1 MTQAGD
7 IIWKS
12 AAELAQ
18 GIKAGELSP
27 VEVLGVYL
35 DRIEEINPKIN
46 AIVTLIEENA
56 RKEAKK
62 AEERVKEGK
71 ELEVLHGV
79 PVVIKDNIP
88 VKGVRTTYGSKL
100 YENHVPEEDMILVER
115 LRQAGAI
122 ILGKTNMPEFG
133 LIGITD
139 NPVFGVTKN
148 PWDTNKTTGGSS
160 GGSAAAVAAGL
171 CPIGIGNDGG
181 GSIRIPA
188 NFCGVFGLKP
198 HLGRIPRYPS
208 LPGWETMAVEGPI
221 TRTVEDA
228 AIMMDVMAGPD
239 DRDYLCLPPSDVKY
253 HARLE
258 DDITGKKFAYSPD
271 LGQFI
276 IDPEVAEVVKKAV
289 ASFSD
294 LGHEVE
300 EVKLDLED
308 MGEDFLYQIISETAA
323 GLEAFREEWEKVM
336 YPAYSAFMG
345 LEESLKAVDFVKI
358 QYKRKELSEQ
368 LWKQVFKT
376 YDFLL
381 APVTAVSAFDIDIGI
396 GPFEINGEGIGPT
409 GWLLTFPF
417 NFTGQPA
424 ASIPCGFTKEKLP
437 VGLQIVGKRFDE
449 LGVLQASRAFEKG
462 LPWREKKPSI

>member
-1 MTQAGD
+1 MTQVGD

-27 VEVLGVYL
+27 VEVLDVYL

-62 AEERVKEGK
+62 AEQKVKEGK
-71 ELEVLHGV
+71 ELGVLHGV

-88 VKGVRTTYGSKL
+88 VRGVRTTYGSKL

-139 NPVFGVTKN
+139 NPVFGMTYN
-148 PWDTNKTTGGSS
+148 PWDTNRTTGGSS

-171 CPIGIGNDGG
+171 CPIAVGNDGG

-239 DRDYLCLPPSDVKY
+239 ERDYLCLPPSDLNY

-258 DDITGKKFAYSPD
+258 DDIIGKKFAYSPD

-289 ASFSD
+289 TSFSD

-300 EVKLDLED
+300 EVTLDLVD
-308 MGEDFLYQIISETAA
+308 MGQDFLYQVISETAA
-323 GLEAFREEWEKVM
+323 GLEEFREEWEKVM
-336 YPAYSAFMG
+336 YPAYAAFLG
-345 LEESLKAVDFVKI
+345 LEESLKSVDFVKI

-368 LWKQVFKT
+368 VWQQVFKD

-381 APVTAVSAFDIDIGI
+381 APVTAVPAFDVEIGI
-396 GPFEINGEGIGPT
+396 GPFEINGEGIGPV

-424 ASIPCGFTKEKLP
+424 ASVPCGFTKDNLP
-437 VGLQIVGKRFDE
+437 IGLQIVGKRFDE
-449 LGVLQASRAFEKG
+449 LGVLQASRAFEKR
-462 LPWREKKPSI
+462 LPWRDKNPSI

>member
-1 MTQAGD
+1 MTQVGD

-27 VEVLGVYL
+27 VEVLDVYL

-62 AEERVKEGK
+62 AEQKVKEGK
-71 ELEVLHGV
+71 ELGVLHGV

-88 VKGVRTTYGSKL
+88 VRGVRTTYGSKL

-139 NPVFGVTKN
+139 NPVFGMTYN
-148 PWDTNKTTGGSS
+148 PWDTNRTTGGSS

-171 CPIGIGNDGG
+171 CPIAVGNDGG

-239 DRDYLCLPPSDVKY
+239 ERDYLCLPPSDLNY

-258 DDITGKKFAYSPD
+258 DDIIGKKFAYSPD

-289 ASFSD
+289 TSFSD

-300 EVKLDLED
+300 EVTLDLVD
-308 MGEDFLYQIISETAA
+308 MGQDFLYQVISETAA
-323 GLEAFREEWEKVM
+323 GLEEFREEWEKVM
-336 YPAYSAFMG
+336 YPAYAAFLG
-345 LEESLKAVDFVKI
+345 LEESLKSVDFVKI

-368 LWKQVFKT
+368 VWQQVFKD

-381 APVTAVSAFDIDIGI
+381 APVTAVPAFDVEIGI
-396 GPFEINGEGIGPT
+396 GPFEINGEGIGPV

-424 ASIPCGFTKEKLP
+424 ASVPCGFTKDNLP
-437 VGLQIVGKRFDE
+437 IGLQIVGKRFDE
-449 LGVLQASRAFEKG
+449 LGVLQASREFEKR
-462 LPWREKKPSI
+462 LPWRDKNPSI

>member
-1 MTQAGD
+1 MNQPGE

-12 AAELAQ
+12 AAELAKE
-18 GIKAGELSP
+18 IKDGNLSP
-27 VEVLGVYL
+27 VEILEAYL
-35 DRIEEINPKIN
+35 NRIEEINPKIN
-46 AIVTLIEENA
+46 AIVTLIEESA

-62 AEERVKEGK
+62 AEERVGEGK
-71 ELEVLHGV
+71 ELGVLHGV
-79 PVVIKDNIP
+79 PIVIKDNIP
-88 VKGVRTTYGSKL
+88 VRGVRTTYGSKL

-115 LRQAGAI
+115 LRRAGAI

-148 PWDTNKTTGGSS
+148 PWNTNKTPGGSS

-171 CPIGIGNDGG
+171 CPIAIGNDGG
-181 GSIRIPA
+181 GSIRIPS

-198 HLGRIPRYPS
+198 HLGRIPRYPA
-208 LPGWETMAVEGPI
+208 LPGWETMSVEGPI

-228 AIMMDVMAGPD
+228 AIMMDVMTGPD
-239 DRDYLCLPPSDVKY
+239 DRDYLCLPSTNVNY
-253 HARLE
+253 HEKLE
-258 DDITGKKFAYSPD
+258 EDITGKKFAFSPD
-271 LGQFI
+271 LGQFVI
-276 IDPEVAEVVKKAV
+276 ETEVAKVIRNAV
-289 ASFSD
+289 SSFRN

-300 EVKLDLED
+300 EVMVDLVD

-336 YPAYSAFMG
+336 YPAYSAFLG
-345 LEESLKAVDFVKI
+345 LEENLKSVDFVKI
-358 QYKRKELSEQ
+358 QYKRKELWEQ
-368 LWKQVFKT
+368 LRKQVFKK

-381 APVTAVSAFDIDIGI
+381 APITAVPAFDIEIGI
-396 GPFEINGEGIGPT
+396 GPFEVNGEGIGPT

-424 ASIPCGFTKEKLP
+424 ASVPCGFTKDNLP
-437 VGLQIVGKRFDE
+437 VGLQIVGNRFDE

>member
-1 MTQAGD
+1 MNQAGD

-12 AAELAQ
+12 AVELAQ

-27 VEVLGVYL
+27 VDVLDTYL

-71 ELEVLHGV
+71 VLGPLHGV

-88 VKGVRTTYGSKL
+88 VRGVRTTYGSKL
-100 YENHVPEEDMILVER
+100 YENNIPEQDMILVER

-148 PWDTNKTTGGSS
+148 PWDTNRTTGGSS
-160 GGSAAAVAAGL
+160 GGSAAAVAAGI
-171 CPIGIGNDGG
+171 CPIAIGNDGG

-239 DRDYLCLPPSDVKY
+239 DRDYLCLPPSDVNY

-258 DDITGKKFAYSPD
+258 DDITGKRFAYSPD

-276 IDPEVAEVVKKAV
+276 INPDVAEVVKKAV

-300 EVKLDLED
+300 EVTLDLVD

-336 YPAYSAFMG
+336 YPAYAAFLG
-345 LEESLKAVDFVKI
+345 LEESLKSVDFVKI

-368 LWKQVFKT
+368 VWQQVFKN

-381 APVTAVSAFDIDIGI
+381 APVTAVPAFDIDIGI
-396 GPFEINGEGIGPT
+396 GPFEVNGEGIGPV

-424 ASIPCGFTKEKLP
+424 SSVPCGFTKDNLP

-449 LGVLQASRAFEKG
+449 LGVLQASRAFEKRF
-462 LPWREKKPSI
+462 PWRDKKPSI